1 MVQGF
6 GCAKRLQKRD
16 QGNNHFATKNM
27 NSYWAPLA
35 SHFEENADPIKA
47 LGMAKYMKDHFDFY
61 GVSAPL
67 RKELTRSHLKK
78 HGFPPLE
85 MLDAVMLEAWQLPRE
100 MQYSAIEVL
109 VRMRKKLTP
118 DHIPLLETL
127 ITTKSWWDTT
137 DGIAPNVL
145 GPILLEHDFLAG
157 EKIVEW
163 IDSGNLWLQRS
174 AILYQLKYKQKLN
187 RERLMLAIDAQL
199 HSKEFFIRKAMGW
212 MLREYAKTDKN
223 WVIAF
228 VASREELSNLTKR
241 EALKHL

>member
-1 MVQGF
+1 M
-6 GCAKRLQKRD
+6 
-16 QGNNHFATKNM
+16 HT
-27 NSYWAPLA
+27 YWAPLA
-35 SHFEENADPIKA
+35 NQFEENADPVKA

-67 RKELTRSHLKK
+67 RKELTRIHIKE

-85 MLDAVMLEAWQLPRE
+85 MLDAVMLVAWQLPRE
-100 MQYSAIEVL
+100 MQYSAVEVL
-109 VRMRKKLTP
+109 VRMRKKLSP

-187 RERLMLAIDAQL
+187 RERLMLAIDAQMG
-199 HSKEFFIRKAMGW
+199 SKEFFIRKAMGW

-223 WVIAF
+223 WVVAF